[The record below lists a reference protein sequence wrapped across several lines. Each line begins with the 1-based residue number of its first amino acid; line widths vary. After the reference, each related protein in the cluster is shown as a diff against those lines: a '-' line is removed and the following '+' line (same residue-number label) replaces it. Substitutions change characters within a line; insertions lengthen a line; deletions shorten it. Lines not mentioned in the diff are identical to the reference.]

1 MDRGIAVFSINPK
14 QLDRF
19 RDRFSRPGP
28 RTTGATALVLAS
40 SLRTD
45 RHCFR
50 RVEAM
55 DPLVVE
61 LREWSRMAEELK
73 QERNR
78 LTNRVRQQFWRYYP
92 QFLDLADDPGAD
104 WVLALWAEAPTPAR
118 VAHLT
123 ETKIASTLAAHR
135 IRRIT
140 AAGALA
146 ILKRPALTVAP
157 GTAEAAQAHIAT
169 VAERL
174 RLVNRQIKDVTRRI
188 DALVGQ
194 LAGSESQ
201 PGQGAEQHDV
211 TILRSLPGVGVIVVA
226 TLLAEAPQA
235 IQQRDYHALRTLTGA
250 APVTK
255 RSGKSCHVEMRQAC
269 SHRLRTAV
277 YHWARVAMQ
286 HDPASRGRYA
296 ANAWIRA
303 GALSLL
309 KPTLRRRRI
318 QRSPTKSSDNELDH
332 GWEVPP
338 ARLAIRCTNP
348 PMPHRHHQVGRAA
361 RQARISAN
369 RETYSAPFQT
379 SSGAGT
385 GAPRLSD
392 RQLRIGRPITFNSTR
407 WGFALDQYWRLA
419 AAVERKHREGGCDAK
434 LR

>member
-1 MDRGIAVFSINPK
+1 MDTEPIVFAGIDWASTEHQVCLTSTSIPGSQQRAFPHEASGIGAMVDWLCKQAEHPEQVAAAIETPHGPIVEALMDRGIAVFSINPK

-19 RDRFSRPGP
+19 RDRFSPA
-28 RTTGATALVLAS
+28 GAKDDRRDALVLAS

-104 WVLALWAEAPTPAR
+104 WVLALWAKAPTPAR

-140 AAGALA
+140 AAAALA

-201 PGQGAEQHDV
+201 PGQDAEQHDV
-211 TILRSLPGVGVIVVA
+211 TILRSLPGVGLIVVA

-296 ANAWIRA
+296 ALRA
-303 GALSLL
+303 RGHS
-309 KPTLRRRRI
+309 
-318 QRSPTKSSDNELDH
+318 H
-332 GWEVPP
+332 
-338 ARLAIRCTNP
+338 
-348 PMPHRHHQVGRAA
+348 GRALRTVA
-361 RQARISAN
+361 DRLLGVACAML
-369 RETYSAPFQT
+369 ETRTLFDPSKAP
-379 SSGAGT
+379 
-385 GAPRLSD
+385 
-392 RQLRIGRPITFNSTR
+392 
-407 WGFALDQYWRLA
+407 
-419 AAVERKHREGGCDAK
+419 AK
-434 LR
+434 GL

>member
-1 MDRGIAVFSINPK
+1 MDIEPIVFAGIDWASTEHQVCLTSSTSIPSSQQRAFPHEASGIGAMVDWLCKQAEHPEQVAAAIETPHGPIVEALMDRGIAVFSINPK

-19 RDRFSRPGP
+19 RDRFSPA
-28 RTTGATALVLAS
+28 GAKDDRRDALVLAS

-123 ETKIASTLAAHR
+123 EKKIASALAAHR

-194 LAGSESQ
+194 LAGPESHP
-201 PGQGAEQHDV
+201 PGQDAEQHDV
-211 TILRSLPGVGVIVVA
+211 TILRSLPGVGLIVVA

-286 HDPASRGRYA
+286 HDPASRGRYVA
-296 ANAWIRA
+296 LRA
-303 GALSLL
+303 RGHS
-309 KPTLRRRRI
+309 
-318 QRSPTKSSDNELDH
+318 H
-332 GWEVPP
+332 
-338 ARLAIRCTNP
+338 
-348 PMPHRHHQVGRAA
+348 GRALRTVA
-361 RQARISAN
+361 DRLLGVACAML
-369 RETYSAPFQT
+369 ETRTLFDPSKAP
-379 SSGAGT
+379 
-385 GAPRLSD
+385 
-392 RQLRIGRPITFNSTR
+392 
-407 WGFALDQYWRLA
+407 
-419 AAVERKHREGGCDAK
+419 AK
-434 LR
+434 VL